1 MPTLAAGG
9 TASFALDVLIVLA
22 CAAAVTL
29 VLGRIR
35 LGPIPGYLIA
45 GAIIGP
51 SALGFVSEEATI
63 EGISQTAIILLMF
76 GIGLQMSRHEL
87 RGGMMPVL
95 MIGMFSTL
103 GTIAIGTPVAMLF
116 GLDIR
121 AAAAIAGAMAMSSTA
136 VVLRILSARGEMRLA
151 HGRIAFGTLI
161 SQDLLVIAVLA
172 ALPAIAPSSPE
183 ITADVAQGVAE
194 GANQGETLLDLLAD
208 MMIAI
213 GVIGLT
219 VGAGI
224 FFLPRLLTE
233 AARDSS
239 GELLLVLTAAVALGA
254 AYVTSVVGLSPEL
267 GAFVAGFLLAGTPF
281 RYQLAGMLS
290 PMRDLFMAVFFTA
303 VGLQLD
309 LGAVASVWW
318 VVPLAV
324 AALMAVKITTIGLSA
339 WFVGAPSS
347 VAGVAALCL
356 AQAGEFSLVV
366 LSAAIPLGFFETDTA
381 PAVAVA
387 VVVVSLIVAPGVIDL
402 SRQLASTLRKVP
414 SAPWSD
420 SGALTRSRSQ
430 RKAQA
435 GADQEEPRE
444 RRVVIAGYGP
454 VGRALAERCSELGFK
469 LSIIEL
475 NPDTVRT
482 QERLG
487 LHIVYG
493 DVTNSAVLTE
503 AHVPSASAVLLAF
516 RDDDIMVSACRAI
529 RRLNKEVYIA
539 ARTDYLSQAM
549 LARGQGANHVTV
561 SEIATA
567 EMMLKQVVDAL
578 RGFSQAADQAEAEKK
593 AATEASSS
601 DPQAHPEA

>member
-1 MPTLAAGG
+1 MTDPTLMLTLAAGAP
-9 TASFALDVLIVLA
+9 ASFVLDILIVLS

-51 SALGFVSEEATI
+51 SALGFISDEASVD
-63 EGISQTAIILLMF
+63 GISQTAIILLMF

-87 RGGMMPVL
+87 RGGMLPVL
-95 MIGMFSTL
+95 LIGLLSTL

-116 GLDIR
+116 GLDVR

-136 VVLRILSARGEMRLA
+136 VVLRILSKRGELRQA

-161 SQDLLVIAVLA
+161 SQDLLVIGVLA
-172 ALPAIAPSSPE
+172 ALPAIAPAAPE
-183 ITADVAQGVAE
+183 LTEGVAE
-194 GANQGETLLDLLAD
+194 AAGTDEGGRSMLALLAD

-219 VGAGI
+219 VGAGVL
-224 FFLPRLLTE
+224 FLPRLLAE
-233 AARDSS
+233 AARDAS

-254 AYVTSVVGLSPEL
+254 AYITSAVGLSPEL

-281 RYQLAGMLS
+281 RYQLSGMLS

-309 LGAVASVWW
+309 LGAVAEVWW

-324 AALMAVKITTIGLSA
+324 GALMVVKFLTIGISA
-339 WFVGAPSS
+339 WMVGAPTS
-347 VAGVAALCL
+347 VAGVSALCL
-356 AQAGEFSLVV
+356 AQAGEFSLIV
-366 LSAAIPLGFFETDTA
+366 LTAAIPLGFFANYESA

-402 SRQLASTLRKVP
+402 SRKLAAGLRRVP

-430 RKAQA
+430 KNVQSSA
-435 GADQEEPRE
+435 GESEEPTVRS
-444 RRVVIAGYGP
+444 VVIAGYGP
-454 VGRALAERCSELGFK
+454 VGRALAARCAELGFR

-487 LHIVYG
+487 LHVVYG
-493 DVTNSAVLTE
+493 DVTNPAVLSE
-503 AHVPSASAVLLAF
+503 AGVESASAVLLAF
-516 RDDDIMVSACRAI
+516 RDDDIMVAACRAI
-529 RRLNKEVYIA
+529 RHLNKDTYIA
-539 ARTDYLSQAM
+539 ARTDYLSKAL
-549 LARGQGANHVTV
+549 LAKGEGANHVTV

-567 EMMLKQVVDAL
+567 EMMLNQVVDSL
-578 RGFSQAADQAEAEKK
+578 RGFAAP
-593 AATEASSS
+593 ATSASDS
-601 DPQAHPEA
+601 DPQARPEA